1 MNIALVDDMPRELK
15 RLSGI
20 IEEYAAEH
28 YVPVELK
35 TFVSAE
41 ELLSVYR
48 PLQYTLIFMDIYME
62 GMTGVEA
69 VKAIREKDKETL
81 IVFLTTSTDHAFD
94 AFKVHAFQYIIKV
107 PEMEAVKA
115 DIWRVLD
122 EVAALHNKSEAGITI
137 AADGNE
143 HTFPYSEILYAQTD
157 KNYIRI
163 TDRHGQTFLTRMT
176 FSGIRSLLEQ
186 DSRFLQINRGII
198 INMDYIDSFGKEAC
212 VLHGGFHLPINLR
225 EQKKLDQI
233 RRNYVFSRLH
243 NRQKYRGGELL

>member
-1 MNIALVDDMPRELK
+1 MNIALVDDMPREIT

-28 YVPVELK
+28 HIPMELK
-35 TFVSAE
+35 TFGSAE
-41 ELLSVYR
+41 ELLSGYR

-94 AFKVHAFQYIIKV
+94 ALKVHAYQYILKV
-107 PEMEAVKA
+107 PERETLKTDM
-115 DIWRVLD
+115 WHVLD
-122 EVAALHNKSEAGITI
+122 DVVALHSISEAGITVAI
-137 AADGNE
+137 DGNE
-143 HTFPYSEILYAQTD
+143 QSFPFSEIVCVQTD
-157 KNYIRI
+157 RNYIRI
-163 TDRHGQTFLTRMT
+163 MNRHGQTFLTRMT
-176 FSGIRSLLEQ
+176 FSGMHSLLEQ

-198 INMDYIDSFGKEAC
+198 INMDYIDTFGNDTC
-212 VLHGGFHLPINLR
+212 VLLDGLHLPINVR

-233 RRNYVFSRLH
+233 RRNYVFSKLH
-243 NRQKYRGGELL
+243 NRKNSGGNLR